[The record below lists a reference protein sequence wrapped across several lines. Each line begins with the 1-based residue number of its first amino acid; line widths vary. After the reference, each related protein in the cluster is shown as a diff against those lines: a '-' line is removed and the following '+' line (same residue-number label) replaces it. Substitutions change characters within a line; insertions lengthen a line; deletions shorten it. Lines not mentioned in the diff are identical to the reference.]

1 MAPRGMPDLLA
12 RITASLADRYTL
24 ERQIGTGGMALVF
37 LAEDLRHQRKV
48 AVKVLRPELAA
59 TLGGDRFFR
68 EIQIAAQLQHPH
80 ILPLLD
86 SGQAD
91 GFLYYAMPYVEGE
104 SLRERLAR
112 GGELPVQEAV
122 RLLIEVVDALAYA
135 HGRGVVHRDIK
146 PDNVLLSGR
155 HALLSD
161 FGVAKAVSEATGRQQ
176 LTTAG
181 VALGTPA
188 YMAPEQASA
197 DPHVDHRADLYAV
210 GVLGYELL
218 AGRPPFTG
226 ASSQEVLAAH
236 VTQAPVP
243 LAAHRPSVSPALAAV
258 IMRCLEKRPA
268 DRWQSADQ
276 LLAQLEPLATPS
288 GGHTAAGIPAV
299 SRAKPAMPMR
309 WLFLG
314 GVAVGVVGL
323 VLLASRLNRPGQPAM
338 QIGRRIQATLD
349 PGLEIQPSLSP
360 DGKILAYAA
369 GALEPRVFVRQVDG
383 GTPIPVARDLPG
395 PQIGPAWSPDGKLL
409 LFRSQR
415 GIELVPALGGTPRVL
430 VTDPTPAFLFASAWS
445 PDGRRVAFRRGETL
459 YVTTIDGGSVRPLV
473 AGVNV
478 HSMAWSPDGRWIAY
492 VYGNAAS
499 VVPGTFFGN
508 LAPSGI
514 RVSSVAGDPPVRVT
528 DDTTSNLSPAW
539 TPDGTLLFIS
549 NRDGGRDLYAVR
561 LDRDGRPQGS
571 PARLTTGLNAQAIA
585 VSGDG
590 SRIAYT
596 LFSESSNVW
605 SLPVSG
611 PATTSIAAA
620 TPLTSGN
627 QVIENFDVSR
637 DGHWLVF
644 DSNRRG
650 NSDIYRIPLDRP
662 GEPEQLTSGPLDKF
676 FPHLSPDGKEI
687 VFHSFAEGRRQMYVM
702 PSAGGPPVAIAPEPD
717 DDRSGQWSAD
727 GRSVYYTANY
737 QSQTTVEARVVS
749 RQADGSW
756 GKPKAWRTGCFGP
769 IMAHDGSMVACVQR
783 DQNLFLANAAGD
795 SLRVLLTAPY
805 TQGIVGTF
813 TWAADS
819 KAIYLLKPNGDSAG
833 IRRVPVAGGPARLVV
848 RFDDPTRQWH
858 RFGFLS
864 AGDRL
869 YLTLGDLQSDI
880 WVAEVERKR

>member
-1 MAPRGMPDLLA
+1 MPDLLA
-12 RITASLADRYTL
+12 RIAAALADRYTL
-24 ERQIGTGGMALVF
+24 ERQIGTGGMAMVF

-86 SGQAD
+86 SGEAD
-91 GFLYYAMPYVEGE
+91 GFLYYVMPYVEGE

-135 HGRGVVHRDIK
+135 HARGVVHRDIK

-226 ASSQEVLAAH
+226 SSAQEVLAAH
-236 VTQAPVP
+236 VTQAPTP
-243 LAAHRPSVSPALAAV
+243 LGTLRPTVSPALAAV

-299 SRAKPAMPMR
+299 PRGKPTMPVR

-314 GVAVGVVGL
+314 GVAVGVIGL
-323 VLLASRLNRPGQPAM
+323 VLLASRLNRPGVPAM

-415 GIELVPALGGTPRVL
+415 GIELVPALGGTPRL
-430 VTDPTPAFLFASAWS
+430 LAPDPSPLYTFASAWS
-445 PDGRRVAFRRGETL
+445 PDGRQVAFRRGETL
-459 YVTTIDGGSVRPLV
+459 YVAAVDGGSSRALLT
-473 AGVNV
+473 GVNI

-492 VYGNAAS
+492 VYGNPAA
-499 VVPGTFFGN
+499 VVHGTFFGN
-508 LAPSGI
+508 LAPSEI
-514 RVSSVAGDPPVRVT
+514 RVSGVAGNATVRIT
-528 DDTTSNLSPAW
+528 DDTTANSSPAW

-549 NRDGGRDLYAVR
+549 NRDGGRDLYAIR
-561 LDRDGRPQGS
+561 LGRDGQPQGL
-571 PARLTTGLNAQAIA
+571 PTRLTTGLNAQAIA

-596 LFSESSNVW
+596 LFTETSNVW
-605 SLPVSG
+605 SLPVPASG
-611 PATTSIAAA
+611 AISIGAA
-620 TPLTSGN
+620 TPLTSGT

-676 FPHLSPDGKEI
+676 FPHFAPDGKD
-687 VFHSFAEGRRQMYVM
+687 VAYHSFVQGRRQIFVM
-702 PSAGGPPVAIAPEPD
+702 PSAGGTPVSIAPEPD
-717 DDRSGQWSAD
+717 DDRAPQWSAD
-727 GRSVYYTANY
+727 GRSIYYTANY
-737 QSQTTVEARVVS
+737 ASATAIESRVVS
-749 RQADGSW
+749 RDATGAW
-756 GKPKAWRTGCFGP
+756 GRPKRWRAGCFVALASP
-769 IMAHDGSMVACVQR
+769 DGSMVACLQL
-783 DQNLFLANAAGD
+783 DQNTYLANTAGD
-795 SLRVLLTAPY
+795 SLRVLPTAPF
-805 TQGIVGTF
+805 TFGVSGTF
-813 TWAADS
+813 TWSPDS
-819 KAIYLLKPNGDSAG
+819 KALYYLKPNGDSAG
-833 IRRVPVAGGPARLVV
+833 VRRVPVSGGPSQLVV

>member
-1 MAPRGMPDLLA
+1 MPDLLA
-12 RITASLADRYTL
+12 RIAAALADRYTL

-48 AVKVLRPELAA
+48 AVKVLRPELGA

-86 SGQAD
+86 SGEAD
-91 GFLYYAMPYVEGE
+91 GFLFYAMPYVEGE

-122 RLLIEVVDALAYA
+122 RLLVEVVDALAYA

-226 ASSQEVLAAH
+226 GSAQEVLAAH
-236 VTQAPVP
+236 VTQAPTP
-243 LAAHRPSVSPALAAV
+243 LGTLRPTVSPALATV

-299 SRAKPAMPMR
+299 PRAQPAMPMR

-314 GVAVGVVGL
+314 GVAVGVIGL
-323 VLLASRLNRPGQPAM
+323 VLLASRLNRPGVPAM
-338 QIGRRIQATLD
+338 QIGRRIQVTLD

-360 DGKILAYAA
+360 DGRILAYAA
-369 GALEPRVFVRQVDG
+369 GALEPRIFVRQVDG

-415 GIELVPALGGTPRVL
+415 GIELVPALGGTPRL
-430 VTDPTPAFLFASAWS
+430 LASDPNPLFMFASAWS
-445 PDGRRVAFRRGETL
+445 PDGRQVAFRRGETL
-459 YVTTIDGGSVRPLV
+459 YVATVDGGSVRPLV

-478 HSMAWSPDGRWIAY
+478 HSMAWSPDGKWIAY
-492 VYGNAAS
+492 VYGNPAS

-508 LAPSGI
+508 LAPSEI

-549 NRDGGRDLYAVR
+549 NRDGGKDLYAVR
-561 LDRDGRPQGS
+561 LGRDGQPQGQ

-590 SRIAYT
+590 SRIAYS
-596 LFSESSNVW
+596 LFTETSNVW
-605 SLPVSG
+605 SIQV
-611 PATTSIAAA
+611 PATGSVSISAARQV
-620 TPLTSGN
+620 TSGN
-627 QVIENFDVSR
+627 QVIESFDVSS
-637 DGHWLVF
+637 DGRWLVF

-650 NSDIYRIPLDRP
+650 NSDLYRIPLDRP

-676 FPHLSPDGKEI
+676 FPRFSPDGREI
-687 VFHSFAEGRRQMYVM
+687 LFHSFVQGRRQIYVIL
-702 PSAGGPPVAIAPEPD
+702 SAGGAQVSVAPEPD
-717 DDRSGQWSAD
+717 DDRAGLWSTD
-727 GRSVYYTANY
+727 GRSIFYTANLA
-737 QSQTTVEARVVS
+737 SISSVEARVVT
-749 RQADGSW
+749 RDAAGTW
-756 GKPKAWRTGCFGP
+756 GNPKLWRRGCFGP
-769 IMAHDGSMVACVQR
+769 VPAPDGKLVACSTR
-783 DQNLFLANAAGD
+783 DLNTLVATLDGD
-795 SLRVLLTAPY
+795 SVRTVNSAPY
-805 TQGIVGTF
+805 TTGSVGTATF
-813 TWAADS
+813 VWSPDS
-819 KAIYLLKPNGDSAG
+819 RFLNFLKPTGDSAG
-833 IRRVPVAGGPARLVV
+833 VWVLPATGGTARRSV
-848 RFDDPTRQWH
+848 RFDDDARQWH
-858 RFGFLS
+858 RFGFRLS
-864 AGDRL
+864 GGRV
-869 YLTLGDLQSDI
+869 YVTLGDLQSDI